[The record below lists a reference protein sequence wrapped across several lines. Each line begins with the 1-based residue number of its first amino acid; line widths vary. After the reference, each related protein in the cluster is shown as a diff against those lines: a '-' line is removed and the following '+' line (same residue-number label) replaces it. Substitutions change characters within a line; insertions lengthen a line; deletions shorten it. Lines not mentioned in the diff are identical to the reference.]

1 MGKLKIIEI
10 IFAFLSLL
18 FNFVNRMAKTCQVC
32 IFIKFLLI
40 LERREELC
48 VILHKP
54 VLETPVGDIRE
65 QFRINS
71 L

>member
-10 IFAFLSLL
+10 KFAFLSLL
-18 FNFVNRMAKTCQVC
+18 INFVNRMAKTCQVC

-54 VLETPVGDIRE
+54 VPVTQYCDVRGLIS
-65 QFRINS
+65 INS